1 MLQCIVL
8 FVDCIV
14 ACRESCINFVQNIT
28 MILPIVAYGDPIL
41 KKYCEEIDEHY
52 SELKLLISDMFETMY
67 RAKGVGLAAPQ
78 VGKNIRLFIVDG
90 SPFAEKE
97 EGEEDDPLADGIE
110 HFKKVFINP
119 IIEEEEGKE
128 WSFQEGCLS
137 IPKIR
142 ENVSRKS
149 DLVISHYD
157 EHWKLHEDRYTG
169 YAARIIQHEY
179 DHVEGILF
187 TDYLS
192 PLKRK
197 LFQKKLNNITN
208 GLIEIDYKMS
218 FPKISK

>member
-1 MLQCIVL
+1 
-8 FVDCIV
+8 
-14 ACRESCINFVQNIT
+14 
-28 MILPIVAYGDPIL
+28 MILPILAYGDPIL
-41 KKYCEEIDEHY
+41 KKESEEIDETY
-52 SELKLLISDMFETMY
+52 TDLETLIEDMFETMY

-78 VGKNIRLFIVDG
+78 IGKNIRLFIVDG

-97 EGEEDDPLADGIE
+97 EGEDDDPRALGIE
-110 HFKKVFINP
+110 NFKKVFINP
-119 IIEEEEGKE
+119 IIEEEQGEE

-149 DLVISHYD
+149 DIVISYYD
-157 EHWKLHEDRYTG
+157 ENWELKEERYSG

-179 DHVEGILF
+179 DHIEGILF

-197 LFQKKLNNITN
+197 LLKKKLNNITN

-218 FPKISK
+218 FPKISKK

>member
-1 MLQCIVL
+1 
-8 FVDCIV
+8 
-14 ACRESCINFVQNIT
+14 
-28 MILPIVAYGDPIL
+28 MILPILAYGDPIL
-41 KKYCEEIDEHY
+41 KKESEEIDETY
-52 SELKLLISDMFETMY
+52 TDLETLIEDMFETMY

-78 VGKNIRLFIVDG
+78 IGRNIRLFIVDG

-97 EGEEDDPLADGIE
+97 EGEDDDPRALGIE
-110 HFKKVFINP
+110 NFKKVFINP
-119 IIEEEEGKE
+119 IIEEEEGEE

-149 DLVISHYD
+149 DIVISYYD
-157 EHWKLHEDRYTG
+157 ENWELKEERYSG

-179 DHVEGILF
+179 DHIEGVLF

-197 LFQKKLNNITN
+197 LLKKKLNNITN

-218 FPKISK
+218 FPKISKNDK